1 MGAQTIPNFSA
12 DKRCKPSKKMLW
24 ISGVSLL
31 SPVKKLQQ
39 KLFKTT
45 ISRHLFN
52 ENYQNYFCSTQ
63 LVGAT
68 GKCNNLGRVEK
79 LVDG

>member
-1 MGAQTIPNFSA
+1 MGAQKIPHFSA
-12 DKRCKPSKKMLW
+12 EKRSKPSKKMLW

-31 SPVKKLQQ
+31 SSVKKLQQ

-52 ENYQNYFCSTQ
+52 ENYQNYFCSTH

-68 GKCNNLGRVEK
+68 GKSNNLRRVEK